1 MFLEVDNVGFVYQ
14 TPSTEIEVL
23 KGVSFE
29 IEEGEF
35 VSLVGPSGCGKSTLL
50 SILAGLEQPAS
61 GTVRLKGQEIST
73 GWGMIGYMPQDAHLF
88 PWRSV
93 RDNIALGLEI
103 QGKMDAGHLDAAE
116 RLMKRYGLWE
126 AADLL
131 PHQLSGGMKQ
141 RCALI
146 RSLVTDPVFL
156 VLDESFSALDYQTR
170 ISVSVD
176 IRSIIKSENK
186 TALLVTHDI
195 SESMLLSDKVLVMSK
210 RPGRIKAVHDL
221 GVFREIAP
229 LDRSEQAEYHSAIKR
244 IWKELDANVST

>member
-1 MFLEVDNVGFVYQ
+1 M
-14 TPSTEIEVL
+14 
-23 KGVSFE
+23 
-29 IEEGEF
+29 
-35 VSLVGPSGCGKSTLL
+35 GPSGCGKSTLL
-50 SILAGLEQPAS
+50 SILAGLELPGS
-61 GTVRLKGQEIST
+61 GAVRLQGQEIST
-73 GWGMIGYMPQDAHLF
+73 ASGMIGYMPQDAHLF

-103 QGKMDAGHLDAAE
+103 QKKMDSGHMDAAE
-116 RLMKRYGLWE
+116 QLMKRYGLWE

-170 ISVSVD
+170 IAVSVD
-176 IRSIIKSENK
+176 IRSIIKKENK

-195 SESMLLSDKVLVMSK
+195 AESVLLSDRILVMSK
-210 RPGRIKAVHDL
+210 RPGSIKAVHNL
-221 GVFREIAP
+221 IMFREISP
-229 LDRSEQAEYHSAIKR
+229 LERLGQAEYHSIMKQ